1 MRCAALNSEE
11 LQCRNGSARVA
22 RWLRR
27 LLPLALASAAVSP
40 QAGSASDRLNL
51 FPRLHA
57 GQSIAYLIRF
67 LNDKKINTKSSV
79 VAPMAPNGLQMDA
92 HGLLLIDVLGVQP
105 DGARA
110 IVHARSRFQGLD
122 SGASLKHPGQDAP
135 NGSGEH
141 EGVEDK
147 SVEFTILAD
156 GQLKDVTGLDALVPD
171 QQQAWQEWV
180 TQFAIASVFPV
191 EGVKQGEK
199 WKTEE
204 SERAPSPIAGLEW
217 MKEAQYV
224 RNEPCQAKRM
234 TSTGETLASEQ
245 PPETCAVILTRAS
258 LKQKSSPKDATPE
271 EYKRR
276 ELRTSGTVKGTNE
289 VITYI
294 SLKTGLVV
302 RATEEADQFMDV
314 TVAKADGSNSVH
326 YHVDAKSHAEVLLVT
341 ETPPIHP

>member
-1 MRCAALNSEE
+1 MRCAALNTEE
-11 LQCRNGSARVA
+11 LQRGKVSTRIA
-22 RWLRR
+22 RWIRR
-27 LLPLALASAAVSP
+27 LLPWALALAAVSP

-51 FPRLHA
+51 FPKLHA

-67 LNDKKINTKSSV
+67 LNDKEIKTKSSV
-79 VAPMAPNGLQMDA
+79 VAPMAPNGLQVDA
-92 HGLLLIDVLGVQP
+92 HGLLLIDVLSVQP

-110 IVHARSRFQGLD
+110 IIHARSRFQALD
-122 SGASLKHPGQDAP
+122 SGAWLKHPGQKEP
-135 NGSGEH
+135 NWKSERVS
-141 EGVEDK
+141 VEDK

-156 GQLKDVTGLDALVPD
+156 GQLKDVTGLDALAPD

-204 SERAPSPIAGLEW
+204 AERAPSPIAGLEW
-217 MKEAQYV
+217 MKEAEYV
-224 RNEPCQAKRM
+224 RDEPCRAKRM
-234 TSTGETLASEQ
+234 TITGETLPSDQ
-245 PPETCAVILTRAS
+245 PAETCAVILTRAS
-258 LKQKSSPKDATPE
+258 LKQKSSTKDATPE
-271 EYKRR
+271 DYKRH
-276 ELRTSGTVKGTNE
+276 ELRTSGTAKGTNE

-302 RATEEADQFMDV
+302 RATEEADQFMEV
-314 TVAKADGSNSVH
+314 TVGKADGSNSVH

-341 ETPPIHP
+341 ETPLTHP